1 MNLIFLGAP
10 GAGKGTQAEMVCE
23 KLGIPAVSTG
33 NMLREAVK
41 NGTAAGL
48 AAKEY
53 MDRGDLVPD
62 EIVVGILKDRIAQDD
77 AKNGF
82 ILDGFP
88 RTVAQAETLD
98 KMGVRID
105 KVVEIYVPDD
115 KICARMSGRRV
126 CENCGASYHL
136 EYKPTKAEGVCDSC
150 GGKVV
155 QRIDDKPET
164 VLSRLATYHEKTAP
178 LKGYYESKGKLVTV
192 VGQEEI
198 AETSKLTLAAI
209 EG

>member
-10 GAGKGTQAEMVCE
+10 GTGKGTQAEIVCE
-23 KLGIPAVSTG
+23 KLGIPALSTG

-41 NGTAAGL
+41 NQTPTGL

-62 EIVVGILKDRIAQDD
+62 EIVIGILKDRIAKDD

-88 RTVAQAETLD
+88 RTVAQAEALEG
-98 KMGVRID
+98 MGVNID
-105 KVVEIYVPDD
+105 KVIEIYVPDD
-115 KICARMSGRRV
+115 KICSRLSGRRV
-126 CENCGASYHL
+126 CESCGASYHI
-136 EYKPTKAEGVCDSC
+136 EHKPTKQDGVCDSC

-155 QRIDDKPET
+155 QRVDDKPET

-178 LKGYYESKGKLVTV
+178 LKDYYSAKGKLKTV
-192 VGQEEI
+192 IGQDGI
-198 AETSKLTLAAI
+198 AETAKLTLEAI

>member
-10 GAGKGTQAEMVCE
+10 GAGKGTQAEIVCE
-23 KLGIPAVSTG
+23 KLGIPALSTG

-41 NGTAAGL
+41 NQTPTGL

-62 EIVVGILKDRIAQDD
+62 EIVIGILKDRIAKDD

-88 RTVAQAETLD
+88 RTVAQAEALEG
-98 KMGVRID
+98 MGVNID
-105 KVVEIYVPDD
+105 KVIEIYVPDD
-115 KICARMSGRRV
+115 KICSRLSGRRV
-126 CENCGASYHL
+126 CESCGASYHI
-136 EYKPTKAEGVCDSC
+136 EHKPTKQDGVCDSC

-155 QRIDDKPET
+155 QRVDDKPET

-178 LKGYYESKGKLVTV
+178 LKDYYSAKGKLKTV
-192 VGQEEI
+192 IGQDGI
-198 AETSKLTLAAI
+198 AETAKLTLEAI

>member
-1 MNLIFLGAP
+1 M
-10 GAGKGTQAEMVCE
+10 CE
-23 KLGIPAVSTG
+23 KLGIPALSTG

-41 NGTAAGL
+41 NQTPTGL

-62 EIVVGILKDRIAQDD
+62 EIVIGILKDRIAKDD

-88 RTVAQAETLD
+88 RTVAQAEALEG
-98 KMGVRID
+98 MGVNID
-105 KVVEIYVPDD
+105 KVIEIYVPDD
-115 KICARMSGRRV
+115 KICSRLSGRRV
-126 CENCGASYHL
+126 CESCGASYHI
-136 EYKPTKAEGVCDSC
+136 EHKPTKQDGVCDSC

-155 QRIDDKPET
+155 QRVDDKPET

-178 LKGYYESKGKLVTV
+178 LKDYYSAKGKLKTV
-192 VGQEEI
+192 IGQDGI
-198 AETSKLTLAAI
+198 ADTAKLTLEAI

>member
-10 GAGKGTQAEMVCE
+10 GAGKGTQAEIVCE
-23 KLGIPAVSTG
+23 KLGIPALSTG

-41 NGTAAGL
+41 NQTPTGL

-62 EIVVGILKDRIAQDD
+62 EIVIGILKDRIAKDD

-88 RTVAQAETLD
+88 RTVAQAEALEG
-98 KMGVRID
+98 MGVNID
-105 KVVEIYVPDD
+105 KVIEIYVPDD
-115 KICARMSGRRV
+115 KICSRLSGRRV
-126 CENCGASYHL
+126 CESCGASYHI
-136 EYKPTKAEGVCDSC
+136 EHKPTKQDGVCDSC

-155 QRIDDKPET
+155 QRVDDKPET

-178 LKGYYESKGKLVTV
+178 LKDYYSAKGKLKTV
-192 VGQEEI
+192 IGQDGI
-198 AETSKLTLAAI
+198 ADTAKLTLEAI